1 MIYWLTNVITKVG
14 DIMGFSLN
22 KAVKPQTAE
31 LNRKAMVFSNEF
43 SPIKRL
49 YVEGK
54 KERFSKKDLMVMLKS
69 ISKIYKVPFSMIKT
83 VKLIKADRP
92 GTTKRLTQET
102 FNDFEELLESLGVDD
117 YGFFEVTPERLFKG
131 CGVPHK
137 YALVFSSRMDIDAF
151 KEAPS
156 MECQLEVAKIYSKT
170 GDIANKVATYLQ
182 SKGVGASP
190 NHSMGGQLDYSMAAE
205 WAGIAVTGRHSM
217 AITKK
222 NGPCHRI
229 SVVYTDIENLNDYI
243 SRKNSDMLWINDFC
257 KKCGKC
263 QRKCPTGAIL
273 KEPVILDGTNPTR
286 IDYEKCCEGFVN
298 YGCGICIKECP
309 FSNGNYEELEQAFL
323 RMN

>member
-1 MIYWLTNVITKVG
+1 
-14 DIMGFSLN
+14 MGFSLN
-22 KAVKPQTAE
+22 KAVKPQTTE
-31 LNRKAMVFSNEF
+31 LNKKAKVFSNEF

-54 KERFSKKDLMVMLKS
+54 KERFCKKDLMVMLKS

-92 GTTKRLTQET
+92 GITKRLTQET
-102 FNDFEELLESLGVDD
+102 FKGFEELLESLGVDD
-117 YGFFEVTPERLFKG
+117 FGFLEVTPERLFKG

-151 KEAPS
+151 NEAPS

-182 SKGVGASP
+182 SKGFGASP
-190 NHSMGGQLDYSMAAE
+190 NHAMGGQLDYSMAAE
-205 WAGIAVTGRHSM
+205 WAGIAITGRHSM

-229 SVVYTDIENLNDYI
+229 SVVYTEIDNLSDFISHNND
-243 SRKNSDMLWINDFC
+243 DMSWINDFC
-257 KKCGKC
+257 KRCGKC
-263 QRKCPTGAIL
+263 IRTCPTSAIL
-273 KEPVILDGTNPTR
+273 QEPIVLDGTNPTR
-286 IDYEKCCEGFVN
+286 IDYDKCCEGFIN
-298 YGCGICIKECP
+298 YGCGICIKQCP
-309 FSNGNYEELEQAFL
+309 FSSMNYEKLEQSFRKMNQKEKEKSINGN
-323 RMN
+323 